1 MCSTLHDDLSVE
13 IDGAFDAAATDQG
26 RITAS
31 SLMGFLT
38 GPQKNFPLMEAIDK
52 QVCIRVHMAKIRKE
66 VVSRCVVAH
75 V

>member
-13 IDGAFDAAATDQG
+13 IDGAFDAAATDEG

-38 GPQKNFPLMEAIDK
+38 GPQKNFPLMDAIDK
-52 QVCIRVHMAKIRKE
+52 QVCACAWTKIQTHR
-66 VVSRCVVAH
+66 VSRFVVAL